1 MLVNIGIDVNDSD
14 GVDAPLIHVAASH
27 SKPEIVQ
34 FLIAR
39 GADVTV
45 RSPRYGSPLIAAL
58 EGFMAP
64 FLRSGSQPEN
74 CRYLAEQLPRPDI
87 SVPDFFTVGGTVS
100 LQKSGYE
107 ETRDCERIVGRLFD
121 AGGEMDTT
129 IRNFGNA
136 LHLASY
142 MGSQVIVLELL
153 RRTKDVNFYGGYFE
167 SPLIA
172 AVKGAHRGGNY
183 ESPLIAAVRG
193 EHGVIVELLLKRG
206 IEVNR
211 SSPEHGSALRCAC
224 LYGKTRLT
232 QSLLDYG
239 ADVNAHVDSKHS
251 ILAGAL
257 SRSEEAE
264 YLCRIDIPKARRR
277 GSRILREQREIVE
290 MLLRQDCKVQ
300 IRECDLLAAISS
312 DSSIFNHE
320 GFTKS
325 FTSLFLKHD
334 ESAVATETVIVKAF
348 SELCY
353 SSVGDETLAL
363 LLKHDGGLR
372 TTPAMLKAARS
383 GKAMRLLLEH
393 QADCKL
399 TVEIVMNLMTE

>member
-1 MLVNIGIDVNDSD
+1 MLLETLSGSQYEAEICDEALSKIMSEGNPKLICLLLEHVASPSFDLLRRACSAGVLEAVKMLVNIGIDVNDSD

-183 ESPLIAAVRG
+183 ESPLIAAARG

-300 IRECDLLAAISS
+300 IR
-312 DSSIFNHE
+312 
-320 GFTKS
+320 
-325 FTSLFLKHD
+325 
-334 ESAVATETVIVKAF
+334 
-348 SELCY
+348 
-353 SSVGDETLAL
+353 
-363 LLKHDGGLR
+363 
-372 TTPAMLKAARS
+372 
-383 GKAMRLLLEH
+383 
-393 QADCKL
+393 
-399 TVEIVMNLMTE
+399 